1 MFGGE
6 SINYYYHLASNYN
19 LPALISQVNDASIA
33 PKAEAKSP
41 QFVVLPIGINI
52 GKLNVLQSASVKGY
66 EDGEKA
72 IDFPNWL
79 IPFQDIT
86 TALNLTVST
95 LPNGE
100 LEIKGVGLIKRIK
113 LSELTSDPELGL
125 TISIAQIE
133 ELLQVRSKFDIV
145 AYSII
150 LEPPWLNFKGKKTT
164 NQNLR

>member
-1 MFGGE
+1 
-6 SINYYYHLASNYN
+6 
-19 LPALISQVNDASIA
+19 
-33 PKAEAKSP
+33 
-41 QFVVLPIGINI
+41 
-52 GKLNVLQSASVKGY
+52 
-66 EDGEKA
+66 EKA

-113 LSELTSDPELGL
+113 ISELTSDPELGL